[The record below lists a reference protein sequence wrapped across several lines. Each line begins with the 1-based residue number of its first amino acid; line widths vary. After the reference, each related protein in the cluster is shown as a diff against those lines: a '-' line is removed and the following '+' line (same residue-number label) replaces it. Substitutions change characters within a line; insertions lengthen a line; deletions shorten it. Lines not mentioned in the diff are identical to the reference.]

1 MRMHKSYFTKL
12 IKASFCGIFAILLF
26 VSCRFVFAKTRDD
39 YNNFKNAVIERFST
53 DSYEKQNERK
63 KIAVRENGEIFDFAQ
78 SLADDYKSFARDR
91 YNNADYVDAYYFQTK
106 AEKIANY
113 KIISPSNP
121 YSFGILA
128 DDMQQFLLAR
138 KQLKNVSINNILNS
152 NDGVVLEDS
161 YVAFDCWLEAFEEGN
176 AVERAKRCRDRLVD
190 NLKALR
196 LSLLSQG
203 YNLFEMTTK
212 EDLVLNNR
220 LMTCEMCDLYN
231 KGLYCN
237 SLYFQID
244 EVDLMDKMNIVIK
257 RLQKKLSYFP
267 SATLQIMYYKNA
279 YGYQQ
284 KLMTKRLNAV
294 KNLIYNT
301 LINDTIIKPSVKIVA
316 ITLPKEETKQK
327 IFRDAITICV
337 SGNE

>member
-1 MRMHKSYFTKL
+1 MKIDKSCLLCVAVFSAFGLLLNTS
-12 IKASFCGIFAILLF
+12 SFAQ
-26 VSCRFVFAKTRDD
+26 TRDD
-39 YNNFKNAVIERFST
+39 YNNFKNAVIEKFATELRG
-53 DSYEKQNERK
+53 EQNERK

-78 SLADDYKSFARDR
+78 SLADDYKSFAKDR